1 MQYTGMRVKMKSAK
15 NGYDAQGL
23 FDGKGVTIL
32 AGSRV
37 NIDLNQISPPLIELR
52 RFYVDSDGVVQNNLY
67 LESPSTAARFVI
79 GRAANGWVEWKFENG
94 ENLDAYRKKRID
106 SKQRDKNA
114 APRQEVPRVEKV
126 ESRPVVSK
134 QEVSIVTERER
145 PASRTEQAAIPPFS
159 KDKDV
164 ADLMRQVAQLRE
176 MVLSKQNEAPR
187 AAHENEIRDRRFRI
201 AIQHRDAPE
210 LRLSQTPAPI
220 RNLSFNLSFDCAGEK
235 GQVGK
240 YRLFFL
246 NDEYEVVSNQ
256 LEFDAKSGMGING
269 HFTLASGMSKR
280 KLCYLGIQDIR
291 DAQDELQRLI
301 PFDIQ
306 ILFEADFDF

>member
-1 MQYTGMRVKMKSAK
+1 M
-15 NGYDAQGL
+15 
-23 FDGKGVTIL
+23 
-32 AGSRV
+32 
-37 NIDLNQISPPLIELR
+37 NINLNQISPPLIELR
-52 RFYVDSDGVVQNNLY
+52 RFNVDSDGVVQKNLY

-106 SKQRDKNA
+106 SIYGDKNA
-114 APRQEVPRVEKV
+114 ALRKELPRVEKV
-126 ESRPVVSK
+126 EPQPAVAK
-134 QEVSIVTERER
+134 QKVSIVAEREH
-145 PASRTEQAAIPPFS
+145 PISQTEQAVFSPSS

-164 ADLMRQVAQLRE
+164 ADLMRQMAQLRE
-176 MVLSKQNEAPR
+176 MVLSKQNEAFG
-187 AAHENEIRDRRFRI
+187 AAHQNEIRDRRFRI
-201 AIQHRDAPE
+201 AIQHRDVPE
-210 LRLSQTPAPI
+210 MRLSQKPAPI
-220 RNLSFNLSFDCAGEK
+220 RNLSFNLSFDCEGEK

-246 NDEYEVVSNQ
+246 NEEYEVVSNQ
-256 LEFDAKSGMGING
+256 LEFEVKSGMGING
-269 HFTLASGMSKR
+269 HFTLASGMSKC